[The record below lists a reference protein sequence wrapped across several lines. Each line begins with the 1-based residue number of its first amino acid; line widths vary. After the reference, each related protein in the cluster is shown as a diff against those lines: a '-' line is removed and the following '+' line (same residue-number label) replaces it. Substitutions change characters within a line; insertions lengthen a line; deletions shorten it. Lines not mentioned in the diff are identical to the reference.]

1 MLTGSD
7 SFLPTL
13 KLSSSSAIIVTG
25 GGGGG
30 FGLGF
35 GFDFDFVPEPDF
47 PETAPTMKEE
57 AGVVAV
63 KDDEDSSWLKEQR
76 EGLAV
81 LKRCRFGVIT
91 RIGY

>member
-7 SFLPTL
+7 SFLPTS

-35 GFDFDFVPEPDF
+35 DFDFVPEPDF
-47 PETAPTMKEE
+47 PETAPTMEEE

-63 KDDEDSSWLKEQR
+63 KDDENPWFKEQR
-76 EGLAV
+76 EGLAI

-91 RIGY
+91 RKGY